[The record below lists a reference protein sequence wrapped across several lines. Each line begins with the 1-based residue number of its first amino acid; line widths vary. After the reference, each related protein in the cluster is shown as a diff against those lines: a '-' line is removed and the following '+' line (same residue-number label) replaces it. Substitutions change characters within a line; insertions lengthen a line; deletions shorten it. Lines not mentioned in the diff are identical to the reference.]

1 MYFFVVLEVANIAKE
16 DQTSLSDQ
24 GSPSGTFASF
34 AKSARAVI
42 NFKSDDSQSVP
53 GYERVTHRHA
63 SPKRPLTA
71 NPASQSIKS
80 VDHEGNTSVSVIA
93 PNGAHL
99 ETSRVYSRNE
109 QEQHKLSQH
118 LTSRQNASTD
128 ADLRARALDST
139 GEAHSTSSVVAAATG
154 KSRRNDNRPK
164 W

>member
-1 MYFFVVLEVANIAKE
+1 MSN
-16 DQTSLSDQ
+16 Q
-24 GSPSGTFASF
+24 GSPSGTFAST

-53 GYERVTHRHA
+53 GYERVTHRQA
-63 SPKRPLTA
+63 SPKRHLTA
-71 NPASQSIKS
+71 DPASQSVKS
-80 VDHEGNTSVSVIA
+80 VDQEANTSVIA

-99 ETSRVYSRNE
+99 ETSSVYSRNE

-128 ADLRARALDST
+128 ADLRSRALDST
-139 GEAHSTSSVVAAATG
+139 GEAHSASSVVAAATG